1 MTVQN
6 LSASLYESICSMHR
20 RNRTVVSAYDT
31 PLTPLESN
39 TLPEIEANPGL
50 NLVELKTRL
59 HLDQVSTTRL
69 VQGLVKQGL
78 VTQEKSKTD
87 RRYKEI
93 KLTAKGRKLFEISS
107 ERAFITH
114 QSALE
119 RVPAKQRKLF
129 VSLFRKF
136 NDALGAEAAAH
147 LLSDAATMPEVRR
160 ISRALGL
167 LSRSMFG
174 HAECSAIE
182 WYTLDLLAQP
192 GASSHV
198 VDLADLLGAP
208 TKTFAALVQR
218 LVARGIIK
226 QSINAQDNRYRTI
239 TLTAAG
245 KALYRKR
252 RAAAEKLLGDALSKL
267 PASERRTVT
276 HLFSLYTGMHLPAE
290 GTVVASSLLLRR
302 LSDDALLPE
311 ARAFIYQ
318 ERVNQG
324 LVESQ
329 SSDLLGEHSVTYAAW
344 LHDELAAVASFV
356 PSTRQGT
363 WTIAHF
369 IWSDSF
375 RNTSAQYA
383 CVQKLF
389 DQFSVFT
396 GCTSIISPNTEI
408 SESVRTFVQETTTL
422 KVLSAA

>member
-6 LSASLYESICSMHR
+6 LSSSLYESICSMHR
-20 RNRTVVSAYDT
+20 RNRTVASAYDT

-39 TLPEIEANPGL
+39 TLPEIEANPGI
-50 NLVELKTRL
+50 NLVELKNRL

-69 VQGLVKQGL
+69 IQGLAHDGL

-87 RRYKEI
+87 RRFKEI

-107 ERAFITH
+107 ERALAIH

-136 NDALGAEAAAH
+136 NDALGAEAAAE
-147 LLSDAATMPEVRR
+147 LPGDAATMREVRR

-167 LSRSMFG
+167 LSRNMFG

-182 WYTLDLLAQP
+182 WYTLDLLSQP

-218 LVARGIIK
+218 LVTRGIIK

-239 TLTAAG
+239 TLTPAG

-252 RAAAEKLLGDALSKL
+252 RAAAEKLLSTALLKL
-267 PASERRTVT
+267 STPERRTIT
-276 HLFSLYTGMHLPAE
+276 HLFSLYTGMNLPAE
-290 GTVVASSLLLRR
+290 GTVIASSLLLRR
-302 LSDDALLPE
+302 ISDESLLPE
-311 ARAFIYQ
+311 ARAFIYR
-318 ERVNQG
+318 ERVKQE
-324 LVESQ
+324 LVLTQ
-329 SSDLLGEHSVTYAAW
+329 STDLLGEKSVTYAAW
-344 LHDELAAVASFV
+344 LNEKMVAVASFI
-356 PSTRQGT
+356 PSQRQGT
-363 WTIAHF
+363 WVIAHL
-369 IWSDSF
+369 IWSDSY
-375 RNTSAQYA
+375 RNGSAQYA
-383 CVQKLF
+383 CIQKLF

-396 GCTSIISPNTEI
+396 GCASIISPHTEI
-408 SESVRTFVQETTTL
+408 SEPLRQFVEETTTL
-422 KVLSAA
+422 KVQSAA

>member
-1 MTVQN
+1 MTLQS

-20 RNRTVVSAYDT
+20 RNRTVASAYDT

-39 TLPEIEANPGL
+39 TLPEIEANPGI
-50 NLVELKTRL
+50 NLVELKNRL

-69 VQGLVKQGL
+69 IQGLAKEGL

-87 RRYKEI
+87 RRFKEI
-93 KLTAKGRKLFEISS
+93 RLTAKGRKMFELSS
-107 ERAFITH
+107 ARAFATH

-136 NDALGAEAAAH
+136 NDALGAEAAAE
-147 LLSDAATMPEVRR
+147 LPSDAATMREVRR
-160 ISRALGL
+160 ISRVLGL
-167 LSRSMFG
+167 LSRAMFG

-182 WYTLDLLAQP
+182 WYTLDLLSRP

-218 LVARGIIK
+218 LISRGFIK
-226 QSINAQDNRYRTI
+226 QSVNAQDNRYRTI
-239 TLTAAG
+239 TLTPAG
-245 KALYRKR
+245 KSLYRKR
-252 RAAAEKLLGDALSKL
+252 RAAAEKLLGEALSKI
-267 PASERRTVT
+267 PQSERRTLT
-276 HLFSLYTGMHLPAE
+276 ELFSLYTGMNLPSE
-290 GTVVASSLLLRR
+290 GTVVAASLLLRR
-302 LSDDALLPE
+302 LSNADLLPE
-311 ARAFIYQ
+311 ARAFIYR
-318 ERVNQG
+318 ERVKQG
-324 LVESQ
+324 LVDST
-329 SSDLLGEHSVTYAAW
+329 STDLLGESSVTYAVW
-344 LHDELAAVASFV
+344 LNDKMVAVASFT

-363 WTIAHF
+363 WSISHL
-369 IWSDSF
+369 IWADFF

-396 GCTSIISPNTEI
+396 GCTSIITPTAEI
-408 SESVRTFVQETTTL
+408 SESVRRFVEETTTL
-422 KVLSAA
+422 KVQSAA